1 MAEMDLPI
9 WYQSKPQTHN
19 HKLNRH
25 PLSHQL
31 LSTQNLMGYSVGA
44 WKTGVRRTVQTVE
57 AWLVTFQGDV
67 QTLPEPLE

>member
-19 HKLNRH
+19 YKLNRH

-31 LSTQNLMGYSVGA
+31 LSTQNLMGYSVGT
-44 WKTGVRRTVQTVE
+44 WKTRMLRAVQRIGLWNFRGNLWF
-57 AWLVTFQGDV
+57 WLGGA
-67 QTLPEPLE
+67 